1 MIRQSRG
8 EAAVMWRLWV
18 AATFIPAKGK
28 LDGGEFVKHIEG
40 LKGLKGRLSIVKVV
54 VCFEIHTSTFFETDS
69 ITKSKQETVYNMKE
83 WIKIEGVDR
92 DLVTP
97 QTCVSCTDTREEMG
111 LDQVAGQ
118 GHGESTDQSGLA
130 VPTTTKEWSL
140 DWLGWQG
147 HGEST
152 DLCVR

>member
-1 MIRQSRG
+1 M
-8 EAAVMWRLWV
+8 
-18 AATFIPAKGK
+18 
-28 LDGGEFVKHIEG
+28 
-40 LKGLKGRLSIVKVV
+40 
-54 VCFEIHTSTFFETDS
+54 
-69 ITKSKQETVYNMKE
+69 YNMKE

-140 DWLGWQG
+140 D
-147 HGEST
+147 
-152 DLCVR
+152 